1 MEDHVLMRRFKKFLR
16 IPKSAKKGV
25 IKRDE
30 KKITEALRHKGYLM
44 IISNCTTD
52 PQEAVQLYRAK
63 DAVERAFDN
72 IKNELDMKRLR
83 VHSDVAMRG
92 RLFVAFLS
100 LILYSWI
107 DKKMR
112 EKKLYATYTQEE
124 LFRELRRIKV
134 VELSEERTLLTELSK
149 KQKDIFKALGIPLPQ
164 QSLL

>member
-1 MEDHVLMRRFKKFLR
+1 
-16 IPKSAKKGV
+16 
-25 IKRDE
+25 
-30 KKITEALRHKGYLM
+30 
-44 IISNCTTD
+44 
-52 PQEAVQLYRAK
+52 LYRAK
-63 DAVERAFDN
+63 DAVKRAFDN
-72 IKNELDMKRLR
+72 IKNDLDMKRPR
-83 VHSDVAMRG
+83 VHSDDAMRG

-112 EKKLYATYTQEE
+112 EKNLYASYMQEE
-124 LFRELRRIKV
+124 LFRELKRIKV